1 MTFLVGPRRRQIA
14 GHIYSLAGIAAFIGV
29 WWIAATRSQPYVLPS
44 PMAVGQRM
52 FELLVDGEVLPNFMI
67 SFWRAVLGWVIAVLL
82 GIVIGSLM
90 GRYRYARAFFHDLIY
105 LAANVPLIVYA
116 IVAIIL
122 FGITGFGP
130 TFVVVLFVLPSV
142 ALNVAA
148 GVMSVDPE
156 LVGMSKAF
164 DRPSGRIVRHVV
176 IPTVAPFA
184 FAGGRVSFADSWKL
198 AALVETF
205 GGAAGV
211 GYQISRS
218 YHLFSVR
225 DLLAWM
231 MFFVIFVVLVERL
244 VLVNIENRMFAW
256 RNPVPVRKRRHPRG
270 SAGGAEVDAESSAD
284 RLEPGGE
291 RAYADTITRR
301 PTGTT

>member
-1 MTFLVGPRRRQIA
+1 MTFLTAPRRRQIA
-14 GHIYSLAGIAAFIGV
+14 SHTYSLAGVAAFVGV
-29 WWIAATRSQPYVLPS
+29 WSFAAARSQPYVLPS
-44 PMAVGQRM
+44 PTAVGQRM
-52 FELLVDGEVLPNFMI
+52 IELLLDGEVLPNFLI

-148 GVMSVDPE
+148 GVMSVDPD

-164 DRPSGRIVRHVV
+164 DRRPGRIIRHVV

-211 GYQISRS
+211 GYQIARS

-244 VLVNIENRMFAW
+244 LLVNIENRMFAW
-256 RNPVPVRKRRHPRG
+256 RNPVPARKRRYPLGRAVG
-270 SAGGAEVDAESSAD
+270 MEADAESSAG
-284 RLEPGGE
+284 RLEPG
-291 RAYADTITRR
+291 ATLAAADAVTRR
-301 PTGTT
+301 TTQ